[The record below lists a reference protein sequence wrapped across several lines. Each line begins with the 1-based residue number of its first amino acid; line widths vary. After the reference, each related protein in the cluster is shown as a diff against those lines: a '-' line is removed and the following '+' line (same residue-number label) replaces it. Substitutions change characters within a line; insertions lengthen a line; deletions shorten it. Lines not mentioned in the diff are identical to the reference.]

1 MGGHSYWYFV
11 EYHPDIQIALQD
23 LRKRE
28 FEAGRYNPMNPFP
41 FDLDLNERVKAI
53 SASNNQYSSIEAA
66 VEAADADGTRSIL
79 DIFQV
84 SDSPDFCVTCP
95 FPTENLLRFFGTDK
109 PSRELIESVVLEG
122 KPLDFWDDDYDMLE
136 EFWRTI
142 GRGESR
148 YIIMYNDDKPLE
160 IFFVGYSFD

>member
-1 MGGHSYWYFV
+1 MGGHYYWYFV
-11 EYHPDIQIALQD
+11 EYQPDIQIALQD

-28 FEAGRYNPMNPFP
+28 FEAGRYNPLNPFP
-41 FDLDLNERVKAI
+41 FDVDLNERVKVI
-53 SASNNQYSSIEAA
+53 SSSTDLYPNIEAD

-95 FPTENLLRFFGTDK
+95 FPTENLLRLFGTDK
-109 PSRELIESVVLEG
+109 PERELIESVVLEE
-122 KPLDFWDDDYDMLE
+122 KPLYFWVDGYDMLE
-136 EFWRTI
+136 DFWRTI

-148 YIIMYNDDKPLE
+148 YIVVYKDDKPSE